1 MTDLT
6 ITNNN
11 NLYMEKIDHTAHPD
25 MYDVES
31 SKIGMWLFIFTELL
45 LFGGLFI
52 VYSVY
57 RYLNPDAFHLAAEEL
72 NTFIGAL
79 NTVIL
84 LVSSMTIAMATSA
97 LQKKQKNLAIILVVV
112 TFLIGIAF
120 LVNKYFEWGVKFEHG
135 IWPGSEHMLTQMS
148 QGEILFF
155 GLYFVMTGLHALH
168 IIVGLIIM
176 GFAIKGI
183 VKGKVNEN
191 RPSMLDNAG
200 LYWHLVDLIWIF
212 LFPLF
217 YLIH

>member
-1 MTDLT
+1 ME
-6 ITNNN
+6 NNTSSG
-11 NLYMEKIDHTAHPD
+11 HFH
-25 MYDVES
+25 YDAEA

-57 RYLNPDAFHLAAEEL
+57 RYLNPEAFHLAGEEL
-72 NTFIGAL
+72 DTTIGAI
-79 NTVIL
+79 NTVL
-84 LVSSMTIAMATSA
+84 LLISSMTIAMSTSTLQMKKKATTQG
-97 LQKKQKNLAIILVVV
+97 LLAITI
-112 TFLIGIAF
+112 LIGLAF
-120 LVNKYFEWGVKFEHG
+120 LVNKYFEWGIKFSHG
-135 IWPGSEHMLTQMS
+135 IWPGSEHMLNDFS

-168 IIVGLIIM
+168 IVVGLGVILAAVIR
-176 GFAIKGI
+176 IHKGT
-183 VKGKVNEN
+183 VHEN
-191 RPSMLDNAG
+191 RAALLENAG

>member
-1 MTDLT
+1 MSQVIHHD
-6 ITNNN
+6 
-11 NLYMEKIDHTAHPD
+11 EH
-25 MYDVES
+25 YDAEG

-52 VYSVY
+52 IYSVY
-57 RYLNPDAFHLAAEEL
+57 RFMNQDAFHMAAEEL
-72 NTFIGAL
+72 NVTVGTI

-84 LVSSMTIAMATSA
+84 LVSSMTIAMSTSA
-97 LQKKQKNLAIILVVV
+97 LQKGQKGTAILLLEI
-112 TFLIGIAF
+112 TFMLGLIF

-135 IWPGSEHMLTQMS
+135 IFPGSQHMLDSLS

-168 IIVGLIIM
+168 IIVGMAVI
-176 GFAIKGI
+176 GFALAG
-183 VKGKVNEN
+183 VSKGKVHADRAALLE
-191 RPSMLDNAG
+191 NAG

>member
-1 MTDLT
+1 
-6 ITNNN
+6 
-11 NLYMEKIDHTAHPD
+11 MEHNTHIEHDH
-25 MYDVES
+25 YDAEA

-57 RYLNPDAFHLAAEEL
+57 RLMNHEAFHLAGEEL
-72 NTFIGAL
+72 NTTIGAI

-84 LVSSMTIAMATSA
+84 LISSMTIAMSTSTLQLKKKGAT
-97 LQKKQKNLAIILVVV
+97 LGLLAITVILGLV
-112 TFLIGIAF
+112 F
-120 LVNKYFEWGVKFEHG
+120 LVNKYFEWGIKFEHG
-135 IWPGSEHMLTQMS
+135 IYPGSEHLLNDFG

-168 IIVGLIIM
+168 IIIGLAIILV
-176 GFAIKGI
+176 AAWRVHKGT
-183 VKGKVNEN
+183 VHANRAALLEN
-191 RPSMLDNAG
+191 SG

>member
-1 MTDLT
+1 
-6 ITNNN
+6 
-11 NLYMEKIDHTAHPD
+11 MEQNTHNEHIH
-25 MYDVES
+25 YDAEA

-57 RYLNPDAFHLAAEEL
+57 RYMNPDAFHLAAHEL
-72 NTFIGAL
+72 NRAIGAI
-79 NTVIL
+79 NTVL
-84 LVSSMTIAMATSA
+84 LLISSMTIAMSTSA
-97 LQKKQKNLAIILVVV
+97 LQLKKKGLTLLLMTITVM
-112 TFLIGIAF
+112 IGIAF

-135 IWPGSEHMLTQMS
+135 IWPGSEHLQKDFG

-168 IIVGLIIM
+168 IIVGLIVIF
-176 GFAIKGI
+176 FAMAG
-183 VKGKVNEN
+183 VQKGKVNEN
-191 RPSMLDNAG
+191 RAALLENAG

-217 YLIH
+217 YLIT

>member
-1 MTDLT
+1 
-6 ITNNN
+6 
-11 NLYMEKIDHTAHPD
+11 MEHVHHVEHPD
-25 MYDVES
+25 MYDEES

-57 RYLNPDAFHLAAEEL
+57 RYMNPDAFHLAAEEL
-72 NTFIGAL
+72 NRFIGSL

-84 LVSSMTIAMATSA
+84 LISSMTIAMSTTA
-97 LQKKQKNLAIILVVV
+97 LRKGHRKLAIALVSIS
-112 TFLIGIAF
+112 FLIGFVF
-120 LVNKYFEWGVKFEHG
+120 LINKYLEWGVKFSHG
-135 IWPGSEHMLTQMS
+135 IWPGSEHMLNEMS

-168 IIVGLIIM
+168 IIVGMIIM
-176 GFAIKGI
+176 VFAIRGLAN
-183 VKGKVNEN
+183 GKITVD
-191 RPSMLDNAG
+191 RPSLLDNAG
-200 LYWHLVDLIWIF
+200 LYWHLVDVIWIF